1 MDVDVIILTNSK
13 DKLSTTVGERTIRH
27 LHDSESN
34 HKFHVHLVDSGEDFL
49 SVYKDI
55 VETYMRPDEPFNYN
69 RFINIALKHVKHD
82 WVLISND
89 DVGYERGWFTEMMK
103 VHSIRP
109 DIQSFS
115 PKDPMLYMIY
125 FDWHFLNTDELY
137 FENYKVTE
145 GLMGWSILIKKEALD
160 KIAPF
165 DEQFDMYYQ
174 DNDYAETI
182 KSKGIKH
189 ALVRHAIAV
198 HRGTMRVDEDDD
210 NKKLKMELDELK
222 FRKKWNKWT
231 YDK

>member
-1 MDVDVIILTNSK
+1 MNVDVIILTNSK
-13 DKLSTTVGERTIRH
+13 DFHSVKMTERTIRN
-27 LHDSESN
+27 LHDTEES
-34 HKFHVHLVDSGEDFL
+34 HKFHVHLVDSGGDYL
-49 SVYKDI
+49 HVYKDVI
-55 VETYMRPDEPFNYN
+55 ETYIRPDEPFNYN
-69 RFINIALKHVKHD
+69 RFINFALRHVKHD

-89 DVGYERGWFTEMMK
+89 DVGYERGWFTEMMR

-115 PKDPMLYMIY
+115 PKEPMLYMLY
-125 FDWHFLNTDELY
+125 FDWHFLSTNELY

-145 GLMGWSILIKKEALD
+145 GLMGWSILIKKTALD
-160 KIAPF
+160 EIAPF

-182 KSKGIKH
+182 QSKGIKH

-198 HRGTMRVDEDDD
+198 HRGTMRVDDVNDGR
-210 NKKLKMELDELK
+210 KRKMELDELK